1 MVDER
6 ASGRRVAISR
16 HVRNCRADGPLAVA
30 WKAYLAYLPAGPG
43 GLPARGLASLTV
55 RVRPASSV
63 TWSPAMAV
71 VVNARFPTYI
81 FTKGSLWNMV
91 QQLPGHPNSMQ
102 EQNMQEHHV
111 GGNSEKSLEVT
122 KRVL

>member
-71 VVNARFPTYI
+71 GGDAGFPTYI
-81 FTKGSLWNMV
+81 FTEGPLWDLVPQM
-91 QQLPGHPNSMQ
+91 PGHPDSKQ
-102 EQNMQEHHV
+102 E
-111 GGNSEKSLEVT
+111 
-122 KRVL
+122 